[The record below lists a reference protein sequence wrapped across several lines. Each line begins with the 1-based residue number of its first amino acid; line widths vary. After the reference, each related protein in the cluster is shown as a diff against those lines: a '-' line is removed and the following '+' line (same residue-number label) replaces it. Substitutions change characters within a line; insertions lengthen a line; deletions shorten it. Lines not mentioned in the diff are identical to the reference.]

1 MESNGDLWIR
11 SLFPLPLR
19 IFPAPPPKQAVTPCT
34 DDNTICVF
42 TVTDAETRSFC
53 ISSEIDNR

>member
-19 IFPAPPPKQAVTPCT
+19 IFPAPRPKPAETPCT
-34 DDNTICVF
+34 DYNTICVF
-42 TVTDAETRSFC
+42 TVTVSAQRS
-53 ISSEIDNR
+53 ITDEVLNLVL